1 MKKINISRQTERGFS
16 IADISKG
23 ELTET
28 FITLRPENGKPSSLI
43 AKAASAL
50 KKRGAAV
57 VKVDVF
63 GPLSGLDAC
72 AGRLSRAFGGLAW
85 PVTLVGTGPGP
96 GTGIAGIQIHAVAGA
111 PVGTVFLDAKPVARV
126 YEDKFAKYCVVGNV
140 LPSKPGAPRKAQ
152 ALDAFKTLERAL
164 AGAGMA
170 MPDIVR
176 TWFYIDDIL
185 SWYGGFNAVRSEFFK
200 KRHMAGRSAPA
211 STGVEGEN
219 PARAALV
226 VSALAVRPKARGA
239 AVRALPSP
247 LQGPAPA
254 YGSLFS
260 RAAEI
265 STPAYRSLF
274 ISGTASIEAG
284 GKTIHAGDT
293 DAQIA
298 FTMKVVEALLSS
310 RGMDR
315 SDVTRAIAYFRNAG
329 DIPAYERYCE
339 RAGSPALR
347 PLMLQSVICRDD
359 LLFEIEADAVS
370 KKRLREKKAE
380 QLRENL

>member
-1 MKKINISRQTERGFS
+1 MKTINISRQTGRGVS
-16 IADISKG
+16 IVDISRG

-28 FITLRPENGKPSSLI
+28 FITLRPESGKPSPMI
-43 AKAASAL
+43 ARAVSAL

-63 GPLSGLDAC
+63 GPLGGLSAY

-96 GTGIAGIQIHAVAGA
+96 GAGIAGLQIHAVSGV
-111 PVGTVFLDAKPVARV
+111 PVETVFLGAKPVARV

-152 ALDAFKTLERAL
+152 ALDAFKALEKAL
-164 AGAGMA
+164 AAAGMA
-170 MPDIVR
+170 MPEIVR

-185 SWYGGFNAVRSEFFK
+185 SWYGGFNAVRGEFFK
-200 KRHMAGRSAPA
+200 KRHMAGSSAPA
-211 STGVEGEN
+211 STGVEGKN
-219 PARAALV
+219 PAHAALV
-226 VSALAVRPKARGA
+226 VSALAVKPKARGA

-284 GKTIHAGDT
+284 GKTIHQGDA

-298 FTMKVVEALLSS
+298 YTMKVVGALLGS
-310 RGMDR
+310 RGMDQ
-315 SDVTRAIAYFRNAG
+315 SDVTRAIAYFRNAR
-329 DIPAYERYCE
+329 DIPAYERYRE
-339 RAGSPALR
+339 RAGSSALR
-347 PLMLQSVICRDD
+347 PLLLQSAICRDD
-359 LLFEIEADAVS
+359 LLFEIEVDAVS
-370 KKRLREKKAE
+370 GKRLRDKKAE
-380 QLRENL
+380 RL

>member
-1 MKKINISRQTERGFS
+1 MKTINISRQTERGVS
-16 IADISKG
+16 IADIPKG

-28 FITLRPENGKPSSLI
+28 YLTLRPGNGKPSSLI
-43 AKAASAL
+43 AKADSAL

-63 GPLSGLDAC
+63 GPLGNLNAY
-72 AGRLSRAFGGLAW
+72 AGCLSRAFGGLAW

-96 GTGIAGIQIHAVAGA
+96 GAGIAGIQIHAVSGV
-111 PVGTVFLDAKPVARV
+111 PVETVFLDAKPAARV

-152 ALDAFKTLERAL
+152 ALDAFKTLEKAL
-164 AGAGMA
+164 AAAGMA

-176 TWFYIDDIL
+176 TWFYLDDIL
-185 SWYGGFNAVRSEFFK
+185 SWYGGFNSVRSEFFK
-200 KRHMAGRSAPA
+200 KKHMAGRSAPA

-219 PARAALV
+219 PAHAALV
-226 VSALAVRPKARGA
+226 VSALAVRPKVRGA

-247 LQGPAPA
+247 LQGPAPD

-265 STPAYRSLF
+265 STPAYRNLF
-274 ISGTASIEAG
+274 VSGTASIEAG
-284 GKTIHAGDT
+284 GKTIHAGDA

-310 RGMDR
+310 RGMDQ
-315 SDVTRAIAYFRNAG
+315 SDVTRAIAYFRNAR

-339 RAGSPALR
+339 RAGRAALR
-347 PLMLQSVICRDD
+347 PLLMQSVICRDD
-359 LLFEIEADAVS
+359 LLFEIEVDAVS
-370 KKRLREKKAE
+370 KKRLREKKAGHS
-380 QLRENL
+380 R

>member
-1 MKKINISRQTERGFS
+1 MKTINISSQTGRGVF
-16 IADISKG
+16 IADVRKG
-23 ELTET
+23 KLTET
-28 FITLRPENGKPSSLI
+28 FLTLRPGNGKPSSVI
-43 AKAASAL
+43 ARAVSAL
-50 KKRGAAV
+50 KKRGAEV

-63 GPLSGLDAC
+63 GPLGDLNAY
-72 AGRLSRAFGGLAW
+72 AGRLSLAFGGLAC

-96 GTGIAGIQIHAVAGA
+96 GAGIAGIQIHAVSGV
-111 PVGTVFLDAKPVARV
+111 PVKTVFLGAKPVARV

-152 ALDAFKTLERAL
+152 ALDAFKTLEKAL
-164 AGAGMA
+164 AAAGMA

-176 TWFYIDDIL
+176 TWFYLDDIL
-185 SWYGGFNAVRSEFFK
+185 SWYGGFNSVRSEFFK
-200 KRHMAGRSAPA
+200 KRHMAGRAAPA

-219 PARAALV
+219 PAHAALV
-226 VSALAVRPKARGA
+226 VSALAVKPKARGVK
-239 AVRALPSP
+239 VRALPSP
-247 LQGPAPA
+247 LQGPAPD

-265 STPAYRSLF
+265 STPACRSLF

-284 GKTIHAGDT
+284 GKTVHAGDA

-310 RGMDR
+310 RGMDH
-315 SDVTRAIAYFRNAG
+315 SDVTRAIAYFRNAR

-339 RAGSPALR
+339 RAGGPALR
-347 PLMLQSVICRDD
+347 PLLLQSVICRDD
-359 LLFEIEADAVS
+359 LLFEIEVDAVS
-370 KKRLREKKAE
+370 RKSLINKRAGRSRGSL
-380 QLRENL
+380 